1 MIRINIIC
9 IGKIKE
15 KYFTDAISEY
25 AKRLTAFCKFAVV
38 ELAEEKIRNN
48 NPNEAEI
55 SEVIEAEG
63 ERILKKIGAGDYA
76 VAMCIEGKQIS
87 SDELAQ
93 FLADRAN
100 SGAGDVAFVIGSS
113 HGLDDSVKRTAQA
126 RISLGRITLPH
137 QLARLVLTEQLYRA
151 CTINAGMKYHK

>member
-1 MIRINIIC
+1 MISVTVIAL
-9 IGKIKE
+9 GKLKE
-15 KYFTDAISEY
+15 SYMRDFCAEY
-25 AKRLTAFCKFAVV
+25 EKRLKAFCKINIT
-38 ELAEEKIRNN
+38 ELSPVRLSQ
-48 NPNEAEI
+48 NP
-55 SEVIEAEG
+55 SEG
-63 ERILKKIGAGDYA
+63 EIKKALDSEAALIKSKIPSGAY
-76 VAMCIEGKQIS
+76 VFSMCIEGRQIS

-113 HGLDDSVKRTAQA
+113 HGLSDEVKRAA
-126 RISLGRITLPH
+126 ALKFSMGRITMPH